1 MATCSSCGAQV
12 DPAARFCP
20 SCGSPL
26 GRTCPACGASVADDA
41 RFCSSCGTPLEER
54 AEAGRGE
61 ERKLVTILFAD
72 VTGST
77 TLGEQLDP
85 ESLRD
90 VMDRYFAAMR
100 EEVEAEGGTVEKF
113 IGDAVMV
120 AFGVPVAHE
129 DDASRALRAGLR
141 MLARLPEVN
150 RGLEAAHG
158 IGLQIR
164 IGVHTGEVLATV
176 DAAPGDAM
184 VIGDAVNAAARLQTA
199 AEPGELLASERTLR
213 AARGFEAVDR
223 GPLELKG
230 KRERVRA
237 FAVTAE
243 SGGPTRGL
251 PGLHAPMVGRA
262 AELDLLRSVYE
273 RAVHEGRPH
282 LTTIYGDAGV
292 GKSRLTRE
300 FVAWAEGREPVPSI
314 LTGRCLPYG
323 DGITY
328 WPLAEILKSHAGILD
343 SDPGELAVEKLR
355 KAGRELLTTET
366 SADPQRATAALAY
379 TIGLEDPEVPF
390 ADLDPKEVRA
400 EVHAAWRSFFTA
412 LALDGPV
419 VAIVEDIHWADPALL
434 DLLEELADRVLG
446 PVLFLAPSRPELT
459 ATRPTWGGGRRNT
472 SAVALDP
479 LTAEEANELVSLLL
493 SVDDLPPSVHG
504 RILERV
510 EGNPFYLEEVIRGLI
525 DAGLIVREADRWRA
539 TEGVEDVEIP
549 DTVQAVLASRIDLL
563 DPQDKRILQA
573 AAVVGRV
580 FWPGAVSALTG
591 LASGELAEPLRRL
604 EDRELVTSRLGSSLA
619 SEPELLFKH
628 ILTRDVA
635 YESIPRRERPGS
647 HAVVAAW
654 LERSAPDRLAEFAE
668 LLAYHYAT
676 AATPVDGTGVPDEDL
691 RAAALRWL
699 ERASEDARRR
709 YVLKKA
715 ERLAG
720 EALSLSVTPL
730 ERVDALESLGEA
742 FGEDYAGDL
751 AWRYFREAAFLRAG
765 TEPPDGSRVA
775 HLAARACDYPLRWP
789 GSMRTATPEGD
800 VRETLELGL
809 AHLPPGDSEQRVRL
823 LGNRAAWPFSFPE
836 FALAEGPEPYV
847 AAGVEAAEMAMRLG
861 LPNLASASFDHAAG
875 AWSAIGRY
883 RESLPLWER
892 RRLVMDGV
900 TDGLELGDFY
910 AMGMWVRYELGDYEE
925 AIAIWAEGL
934 PRVGSLGGKTR
945 VHMLSWHVVTLHRLG
960 RWDEALT
967 WFDELRDLLDERRD
981 DPPYFATH
989 AFGASALIRGSRGET
1004 VEADRL
1010 VGILGSLTT
1019 ALSARLKPWLVR
1031 VLVRRGEL
1039 DRAATL
1045 SRAPA
1050 WRVHG
1055 GDLLE
1060 AESELVA
1067 GLGDASRAAELA
1079 AEMRRLAEANGTKS
1093 LVPFAD
1099 LLEGR
1104 MAMDRGDGEVSVAA
1118 LTSAA
1123 DGFAALGCP
1132 WERALAE
1139 VDLALALRAA
1149 GRADDAGSVAGSAF
1163 ATFDA
1168 LDAIADAAAARRR
1181 LEA

>member
-1 MATCSSCGAQV
+1 M
-12 DPAARFCP
+12 
-20 SCGSPL
+20 
-26 GRTCPACGASVADDA
+26 
-41 RFCSSCGTPLEER
+41 
-54 AEAGRGE
+54 GRGE

-77 TLGEQLDP
+77 ALGEQLDP
-85 ESLRD
+85 EALRD

-150 RGLEAAHG
+150 RELEAAHG
-158 IGLQIR
+158 VGLQIR

-176 DAAPGDAM
+176 DAGPGDAM

-199 AEPGELLASERTLR
+199 AEPGELLASERTIR
-213 AARGFEAVDR
+213 SARGFEAVDR

-262 AELDLLRSVYE
+262 AELDLLRSVFE
-273 RAVHEGRPH
+273 RTVHERRPH

-300 FVAWAEGREPVPSI
+300 FVAWAEARQPAPSI

-343 SDPGELAVEKLR
+343 SDPGGLAVEKVR
-355 KAGRELLTTET
+355 KAGRDLLTTEV
-366 SADPQRATAALAY
+366 SADPARATAALAY
-379 TIGLEDPEVPF
+379 TIGLEDPEVSF
-390 ADLDPKEVRA
+390 TSLDPKDVRA
-400 EVHAAWRSFFTA
+400 ELHGAWRSFFTA

-419 VAIVEDIHWADPALL
+419 VVVVEDIHWADPALL
-434 DLLEELADRVLG
+434 DLLEELADRVPG
-446 PVLFLAPSRPELT
+446 PVLFLAPSRPDLT

-472 SAVALDP
+472 SSVALDP
-479 LTAEEANELVSLLL
+479 LTSEEADELVSLLL
-493 SVDDLPPSVHG
+493 SVDDLPPSVHD

-510 EGNPFYLEEVIRGLI
+510 EGNPFYLEEVIRQLI
-525 DAGLIVREADRWRA
+525 DAGLIVRDADRWRA
-539 TEGVEDVEIP
+539 TEGVEEVEIP

-591 LASGELAEPLRRL
+591 LGQSDLAEPMRRL
-604 EDRELVTSRLGSSLA
+604 EDRELVFSRPGSSLA
-619 SEPELLFKH
+619 GEPELIFKH

-635 YESIPRRERPGS
+635 YESIPRRERPAS
-647 HAVVAAW
+647 HAVVAGW

-676 AATPVDGTGVPDEDL
+676 AATPVDGSAPPEDAL
-691 RAAALRWL
+691 RTAALRWL
-699 ERASEDARRR
+699 LRAAEDARRR
-709 YVLKKA
+709 FVVKKA
-715 ERLAG
+715 QRLAE
-720 EALSLSVTPL
+720 EALALSVTPL

-742 FGEDYAGDL
+742 FGQDYVGDL
-751 AWRYFREAAFLRAG
+751 AWRYFREAAFLRAE
-765 TEPPDGSRVA
+765 TEPADGRRIA
-775 HLAARACDYPLRWP
+775 NLAARACDFPLRWP
-789 GSMRTATPEGD
+789 GSLRSAIAEPD
-800 VRETLELGL
+800 VRATQDLGF
-809 AHLPPGDSEQRVRL
+809 AHLPPGDSEERVRL
-823 LGNRAAWPFSFPE
+823 LGNKASWPFAFPDVTDV
-836 FALAEGPEPYV
+836 GTPEPFV
-847 AAGVEAAEMAMRLG
+847 TAGLEAAEMAVRLG
-861 LPNLASASFDHAAG
+861 LPNLASASFDAAAG
-875 AWSAIGRY
+875 AWSALGIY
-883 RESLPLWER
+883 RRSLPVWER
-892 RRLVMDGV
+892 RREVMDRV

-910 AMGMWVRYELGDYEE
+910 AMGMWIRYELGDYEE
-925 AIAIWAEGL
+925 AIALGAEGL
-934 PRVGSLGGKTR
+934 RRLGSLGPNTR
-945 VHMLSWHVVTLHRLG
+945 VHVLSWAVVALHRTG
-960 RWDEALT
+960 RWDEALAR
-967 WFDELRDLLDERRD
+967 FDELRDLLDERRD

-989 AFGASALIRGSRGET
+989 AFGASALIHGSRGET
-1004 VEADRL
+1004 VESDRL
-1010 VGILGSLTT
+1010 VRILASLTT
-1019 ALSARLKPWLVR
+1019 QLSARLKPWLVR
-1031 VLVRRGEL
+1031 LMVRRGDL
-1039 DRAATL
+1039 DRAAAL
-1045 SRAPA
+1045 PRSPA

-1055 GDLLE
+1055 GDLHE

-1067 GLGDASRAAELA
+1067 ALGDLGRAAALA
-1079 AEMRRLAEANGTKS
+1079 EEMRREAETNGTRS

-1099 LLEGR
+1099 LLDGR
-1104 MAMDRGDGEVSVAA
+1104 MALARGEAA
-1118 LTSAA
+1118 GAVTLLRSAV
-1123 DGFAALGCP
+1123 DGFADLGCP

-1139 VDLALALRAA
+1139 VDLARALGAA
-1149 GRADDAGSVAGSAF
+1149 GRSDEAGSVAGSAF

-1168 LDAIADAAAARRR
+1168 LGATADLATERRR

>member
-1 MATCSSCGAQV
+1 MATCSWCGAEV
-12 DPAARFCP
+12 DAAARFCP

-41 RFCSSCGTPLEER
+41 RFCASCGTALEEP
-54 AEAGRGE
+54 ADAGRGE

-72 VTGST
+72 VAGST

-85 ESLRD
+85 EALRD

-120 AFGVPVAHE
+120 VFGVPVAHE
-129 DDASRALRAGLR
+129 DDASRALRSGLR

-150 RGLEAAHG
+150 RELEAAHG
-158 IGLQIR
+158 VGLQIR

-199 AEPGELLASERTLR
+199 AAPGEVLASERTIR
-213 AARGFEAVDR
+213 SARGFEAIDR

-237 FAVTAE
+237 FAVMAE

-262 AELDLLRSVYE
+262 AELDLLRSVFE
-273 RAVHEGRPH
+273 RAVHERRPH

-300 FVAWAEGREPVPSI
+300 FVAWAEAHEPATSI
-314 LTGRCLPYG
+314 LMGRCLPYG

-343 SDPGELAVEKLR
+343 SDPSELAVEKVR
-355 KAGRELLTTET
+355 KAGRDLLTAEV
-366 SADPQRATAALAY
+366 SADPARATAALAY
-379 TIGLEDPEVPF
+379 TIGLEDPGVSF
-390 ADLDPKEVRA
+390 ADLDPKVVRA

-412 LALDGPV
+412 LALDAPV

-446 PVLFLAPSRPELT
+446 PVLLLAPSRPDLT

-472 SAVALDP
+472 SSVALDP

-493 SVDDLPPSVHG
+493 SVDDLPPSVHD

-580 FWPGAVSALTG
+580 FWPGAVSALTD
-591 LASGELAEPLRRL
+591 LASSELAEPLRRL

-619 SEPELLFKH
+619 GEPELLFKH

-635 YESIPRRERPGS
+635 YESIPRRERPAS
-647 HAVVAAW
+647 HAVVAGW
-654 LERSAPDRLAEFAE
+654 LERSAPDRLAELAE

-676 AATPVDGTGVPDEDL
+676 AATPVDGAATPDDEL
-691 RAAALRWL
+691 RAAALHWL
-699 ERASEDARRR
+699 LRASEDARRR
-709 YVLKKA
+709 FVVKKA
-715 ERLAG
+715 ERLAE
-720 EALSLSVTPL
+720 EALALSVAPL

-742 FGEDYAGDL
+742 FGQDYVGNL
-751 AWRYFREAAFLRAG
+751 AWRYFREAAFLRSE
-765 TEPPDGSRVA
+765 TEPADDVRVA
-775 HLAARACDYPLRWP
+775 HLAARACDFPLRWP
-789 GSMRTATPEGD
+789 GSLTSAIAEPD
-800 VRETLELGL
+800 VRAALELGFD
-809 AHLPPGDSEQRVRL
+809 HLPPGDSEERVRL
-823 LGNRAAWPFSFPE
+823 LSSRCAWPFAYPDL
-836 FALAEGPEPYV
+836 ALTDDPSEYA
-847 AAGVEAAEMAMRLG
+847 AAGTEAAEMALRLG
-861 LPNLASASFDHAAG
+861 LPNLASAALDNAAG
-875 AWSAIGRY
+875 AWSAIGIY

-892 RRLVMDGV
+892 RRQVMDRV

-910 AMGMWVRYELGDYEE
+910 AMGMWFHYELGDYEE
-925 AIAIWAEGL
+925 ATAIGAEGL
-934 PRVGSLGGKTR
+934 SRVGSLGANTR
-945 VHMLSWHVVTLHRLG
+945 VHLLSWYVAASHRLG
-960 RWDEALT
+960 RWDEALA
-967 WFDELRDLLDERRD
+967 WFDELRELLDERRD
-981 DPPYFATH
+981 NPPYFATH
-989 AFGASALIRGSRGET
+989 AFGASALIHGSRGET
-1004 VEADRL
+1004 VESDRL
-1010 VGILGSLTT
+1010 VGILGSLATE
-1019 ALSARLKPWLVR
+1019 LSARLKPWLTR
-1031 VLVRRGEL
+1031 LLVRRGEL
-1039 DRAATL
+1039 ERAAGL

-1055 GDLLE
+1055 GDLSE

-1067 GLGDASRAAELA
+1067 ALGDAPRAAELSA
-1079 AEMRRLAEANGTKS
+1079 AMRRDAEVNGTKS

-1099 LLEGR
+1099 RLDGR
-1104 MAMDRGDGEVSVAA
+1104 TALAGGEHDLAA
-1118 LTSAA
+1118 AGLRSAA
-1123 DGFAALGCP
+1123 DGFARLGCP

-1139 VDLALALRAA
+1139 VDLARALRAA
-1149 GRADDAGSVAGSAF
+1149 GRGDEAGSAAASAF
-1163 ATFDA
+1163 ATFEA
-1168 LDAIADAAAARRR
+1168 LGATADLAEARRR
-1181 LEA
+1181 LET